1 MRLLMQYSTLLWQTG
16 NIKLMENLSTYI
28 QHPEMLNRS
37 TLYEL
42 RMIVGKYPY
51 FDVARLLMLKN
62 LYLLHDM
69 DFGKEMRKAA
79 LYLKSRWP
87 LFELMAGYGT
97 VSAIEEA
104 PSDIPVDRTMSL
116 IDAFLGTLPA
126 DSFSLEAEGAAAID
140 YVSAY
145 LKPLADEKN
154 SVPEMRG
161 QSLIDDFLAG
171 DNERIT
177 LDLRGDADSQMAA
190 VPVVEEQPA
199 ETSSFT
205 ETLANIYIKQ
215 GKYEKALEII
225 KRLCLEYPNK
235 NRYFADQ
242 IRFLEKII
250 KHIKKN

>member
-1 MRLLMQYSTLLWQTG
+1 
-16 NIKLMENLSTYI
+16 MENLSYYI
-28 QHPEMLNRS
+28 AHPERLNRD

-42 RMIVGKYPY
+42 RLMVGKYPY

-62 LYLLHDM
+62 LYLLHDI

-79 LYLKSRWP
+79 VYLKSRWP
-87 LFELMAGYGT
+87 IFELMVGYGT
-97 VSAIEEA
+97 SCEVELA
-104 PSDIPVDRTMSL
+104 PDDIPVDRTMSL
-116 IDAFLGTLPA
+116 INAFLNTLPA
-126 DSFSLEAEGAAAID
+126 DSFSLEAEGAAAVD

-145 LKPLADEKN
+145 LKDKKECN
-154 SVPEMRG
+154 EEVPELRG
-161 QSLIDDFLAG
+161 QSLIDSFLAG

-177 LDLRGDADSQMAA
+177 LDLRGDAEPS
-190 VPVVEEQPA
+190 VPVEPVVEEAPA
-199 ETSSFT
+199 ETSFFT

>member
-1 MRLLMQYSTLLWQTG
+1 MR
-16 NIKLMENLSTYI
+16 YI
-28 QHPEMLNRS
+28 AYPECMNRD

-42 RMIVGKYPY
+42 RLLVRKYPY

-62 LYLLHDM
+62 LYLLHDI

-79 LYLKSRWP
+79 IYLKSRWP
-87 LFELMAGYGT
+87 IFELMAGYGT
-97 VSAIEEA
+97 SNVMERA
-104 PSDIPVDRTMSL
+104 PEDIPVDRTMAL
-116 IDAFLGTLPA
+116 IDAFLETLPA
-126 DSFSLEAEGAAAID
+126 DSFSLEAEGAAAVD

-145 LKPLADEKN
+145 LKDKSATTEEI
-154 SVPEMRG
+154 PELRG
-161 QSLIDDFLAG
+161 QSLIDEFLSG

-177 LDLRGDADSQMAA
+177 LDLRGDSDAA
-190 VPVVEEQPA
+190 AMNVEPMQEEVPV
-199 ETSSFT
+199 ETSFFT

-250 KHIKKN
+250 KHIKRN

>member
-1 MRLLMQYSTLLWQTG
+1 
-16 NIKLMENLSTYI
+16 MENLSYYI
-28 QHPEMLNRS
+28 AHPERLNRD

-42 RMIVGKYPY
+42 RLIVGKYPY
-51 FDVARLLMLKN
+51 FDVARLLMLRN
-62 LYLLHDM
+62 LYLLHDI

-79 LYLKSRWP
+79 VYLKSRWP
-87 LFELMAGYGT
+87 IFELMAGYGT
-97 VSAIEEA
+97 PCEA
-104 PSDIPVDRTMSL
+104 ELVPDDIPVDRTMSL
-116 IDAFLGTLPA
+116 INAFLDTLPA
-126 DSFSLEAEGAAAID
+126 DSFSLEAEGAAAVD

-145 LKPLADEKN
+145 LKDKKECN
-154 SVPEMRG
+154 EDIPELRG
-161 QSLIDDFLAG
+161 QSLIDSFLAG

-177 LDLRGDADSQMAA
+177 LDLRGDAEPS
-190 VPVVEEQPA
+190 VPVEPVVEETPS
-199 ETSSFT
+199 ETSFFT

>member
-1 MRLLMQYSTLLWQTG
+1 
-16 NIKLMENLSTYI
+16 MENLSQYI
-28 QHPEMLNRS
+28 AHPERLNRD

-42 RMIVGKYPY
+42 RLMVRKYPY

-62 LYLLHDM
+62 LYLLHDI

-79 LYLKSRWP
+79 IYLKSRWP
-87 LFELMAGYGT
+87 IFELMAGYGT
-97 VSAIEEA
+97 SAVIEQA
-104 PSDIPVDRTMSL
+104 PEDIPVDRTMSL
-116 IDAFLGTLPA
+116 IDAFLETLPA
-126 DSFSLEAEGAAAID
+126 NSFSLEAEGAAAVD

-145 LKPLADEKN
+145 LKGKETGCED
-154 SVPEMRG
+154 VPELRG
-161 QSLIDDFLAG
+161 QSLIDSFLAG

-177 LDLRGDADSQMAA
+177 LDLRGDSDVQPVATE
-190 VPVVEEQPA
+190 PVVDEAPA
-199 ETSSFT
+199 ETSFFT

-250 KHIKKN
+250 KHIKKK

>member
-1 MRLLMQYSTLLWQTG
+1 MERLLS
-16 NIKLMENLSTYI
+16 YI
-28 QHPEMLNRS
+28 SHPEKLNRD

-42 RMIVGKYPY
+42 RMIVRKYPY

-62 LYLLHDM
+62 LYLLHDIE
-69 DFGKEMRKAA
+69 FGKELRVAA
-79 LYLKSRWP
+79 LYLKNRLP
-87 LFELMAGYGT
+87 LFNLISGYDDAISGET
-97 VSAIEEA
+97 LPDDVS
-104 PSDIPVDRTMSL
+104 VDRTISL

-126 DSFSLEAEGAAAID
+126 ETLSLEAEGAAAVD

-145 LKPLADEKN
+145 LKGGEGDAM
-154 SVPEMRG
+154 SVPALRG
-161 QSLIDDFLAG
+161 QDIIDEFLANG
-171 DNERIT
+171 NEKIT
-177 LDLRGDADSQMAA
+177 LDLTGNAEEASSQSAD
-190 VPVVEEQPA
+190 VNEEPVVEN
-199 ETSSFT
+199 SFFT

-250 KHIKKN
+250 KHIKKE

>member
-1 MRLLMQYSTLLWQTG
+1 MD
-16 NIKLMENLSTYI
+16 NLSYYI
-28 QHPEMLNRS
+28 AHPERLNRD

-42 RMIVGKYPY
+42 RLIVGKYPY

-62 LYLLHDM
+62 LYLLHDI
-69 DFGKEMRKAA
+69 DFGKEMRRAA
-79 LYLKSRWP
+79 MYLKSRWP
-87 LFELMAGYGT
+87 IFELMAGYGT
-97 VSAIEEA
+97 PCEA
-104 PSDIPVDRTMSL
+104 ELVPDDIPVDRTMSL
-116 IDAFLGTLPA
+116 INAFLDTLPA
-126 DSFSLEAEGAAAID
+126 DSFSLEAEGAAAVD

-145 LKPLADEKN
+145 LKDRNECCED
-154 SVPEMRG
+154 VPELRG
-161 QSLIDDFLAG
+161 QSLIDSFLAG

-177 LDLRGDADSQMAA
+177 LDLRGDAEPS
-190 VPVVEEQPA
+190 VPVEPVVEETPS
-199 ETSSFT
+199 ETSFFT